1 MRLNLNSDGRSDKK
15 KIIGIIAAV
24 CCLGIIIMAVMGG
37 GTSDQNTAPTTTNDT
52 DTKNTT
58 SNTADNTNTRINA
71 SGENMTFFGMDT
83 EVGSK
88 GYQFAT
94 RDENGTM
101 YYMDYDTGML
111 VAKCDPNTL
120 SIVNWDLKTT
130 SEEGL
135 QYSGTT
141 IGSSGINHILTNQ
154 PRDHE
159 KVQFSYPRGGNF
171 VFTYHTEKL
180 LYNSNARIIDKVY
193 YPNGVEIKKD
203 DSNTKEYSLN

>member
-1 MRLNLNSDGRSDKK
+1 MNEKQKKVLLVCCIGFVLFAIIMGFSSDKT
-15 KIIGIIAAV
+15 
-24 CCLGIIIMAVMGG
+24 
-37 GTSDQNTAPTTTNDT
+37 TSNTTTND
-52 DTKNTT
+52 NT
-58 SNTADNTNTRINA
+58 SNNSDDTTNTAATMINA

-159 KVQFSYPRGGNF
+159 KAQFQYPRGGNF
-171 VFTYHTEKL
+171 VFTYHTENL

-203 DSNTKEYSLN
+203 DSNTKEYVLN